1 MGSSYRD
8 QRPLEALTGDTNA
21 PVYQVL
27 GPFVSAG
34 MAVDGSLHRHQV
46 GDVLEVG
53 TFRPVRDSVLVLY
66 IPFRIPRRPRPSTV
80 VTHGL
85 T

>member
-8 QRPLEALTGDTNA
+8 QRPLVALTGDTNA
-21 PVYQVL
+21 LVDQVL

-34 MAVDGSLHRHQV
+34 MAVGGSLHRHQV
-46 GDVLEVG
+46 DDVLEVG

-66 IPFRIPRRPRPSTV
+66 IPFRIPRRPRPSIIV
-80 VTHGL
+80 MHGL
-85 T
+85 I